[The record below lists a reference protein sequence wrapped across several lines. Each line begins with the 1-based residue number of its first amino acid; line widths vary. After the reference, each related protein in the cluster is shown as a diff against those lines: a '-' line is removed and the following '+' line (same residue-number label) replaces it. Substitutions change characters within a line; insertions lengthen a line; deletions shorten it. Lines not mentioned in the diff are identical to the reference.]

1 MTEDDYLHEDA
12 SKIKK
17 ESTPSTELV
26 TPVASFSSVAAP
38 LASTSAIASSSRVRS
53 TTTNAQGR
61 RPRRSAAASVKSYVV
76 PDSDDEA
83 IADDKMYI
91 DTSFRKLVKEVKEQ
105 PAETHLQQWIKHLAA
120 LVKEEQ
126 KKVCAPYPFHYP
138 DANNTTSVQRE
149 AKASGEGKR
158 TRNKNS
164 CDEGILTNRLL
175 SIACL
180 MLIIVFRAISS
191 RKFRLWYGSSAK
203 RTRLND

>member
-91 DTSFRKLVKEVKEQ
+91 DTSFRKLVKEQ

-126 KKVCAPYPFHYP
+126 KKVCAFCLFRYF
-138 DANNTTSVQRE
+138 DAHKSTSVQ
-149 AKASGEGKR
+149 
-158 TRNKNS
+158 
-164 CDEGILTNRLL
+164 
-175 SIACL
+175 
-180 MLIIVFRAISS
+180 
-191 RKFRLWYGSSAK
+191 
-203 RTRLND
+203 